1 MTNET
6 AKSDPRDTMWER
18 VFDTYYES
26 FFYELVSDRVVNR
39 WQITDDVTKVLVALT
54 ASGSALSGWVL
65 WQDPDLKIVW
75 ASLAGFGS
83 VLSIIHASLGVP
95 SRLKDWQEISSSF
108 TSLRI
113 EMETFRHTM
122 EFDPNF
128 DIAVATKK
136 YENYRKTFGEYLHR
150 QKNDILHT
158 ENLRL
163 RAQEELNSKLGDEI
177 EYSE

>member
-1 MTNET
+1 MSNET
-6 AKSDPRDTMWER
+6 AKSDPRDIIWER
-18 VFDTYYES
+18 AFDTYYES

-39 WQITDDVTKVLVALT
+39 WQITDDITKVLVALT
-54 ASGSALSGWVL
+54 ASGSAISGWIL
-65 WQDPDLKIVW
+65 WQDPNLKFVW

-83 VLSIIHASLGVP
+83 VLSIVHASLGVP

-128 DIAVATKK
+128 DIADATKK
-136 YENYRKTFGEYLHR
+136 YEDCRKRFGEFLQR

-158 ENLRL
+158 EKLRL
-163 RAQEELNSKLGDEI
+163 RAQEDLDSKLGDEI
-177 EYSE
+177 A